1 MPVRV
6 DTGRL
11 LYECCCLVQRHTG
24 AVVLLYTISPDGV
37 IPAGQQGA
45 RGGAGEVRD
54 AAGRPG
60 NGFAQVAA
68 GLPAGMIA
76 VRAADVS
83 CPRGAAGPGALVAP
97 AGRVTSGEM
106 LVFTHPVTVAPA
118 VIGRDGAVR
127 ARGWLPD
134 HVRLGELE
142 RHLGQ
147 GAIENLVA
155 AGIAAGRMPAPQRQR
170 LMSLALTIR
179 LVVAMTLMPDAS
191 YTESMRRLAGHL
203 AGVPFDR
210 EWHVPVSGV
219 VTEWRGKVPPAVMEE
234 LFWLAAGPLA
244 AAAAGDDD
252 DDDDDD
258 DGSGSPVLVLAGM
271 PVCGIDGML
280 VALADTPANRAMF
293 GCTGTRSQKGPGS
306 APFPQL
312 LAVVATARA
321 GRARL
326 GAITGR
332 ARAGEQTL
340 LARLIRRRPGLLAG
354 RVLVFDRN
362 FPGHKIITAILAA
375 GGHVVARVK
384 SDLALP
390 VTPGGWLSDGSRLS
404 WLNAPSG
411 KKAGRLPVRVAEHNA
426 VLPCG
431 DGQEVSETCTLIT
444 TLLDHHAV
452 SAEQVRGAYQS
463 RWPASE
469 TTFGEDKSTITGAG
483 DRTSGPVLRSG
494 SPRLVIQEFWA
505 WMTATQLVR
514 ASAAASL
521 TADAAAARAL
531 RRREA
536 SGPVTTDQV
545 SFTTTRHHAVRS
557 MAQSRVTAGTS
568 LAALAALAED
578 TSRATLHT
586 LTITGRNRHSRRAQK
601 ARPGF
606 PHTAVTKTT
615 VTGVPQVTRFQPEP
629 GPG

>member
-179 LVVAMTLMPDAS
+179 MTVAMTLMPGAS
-191 YTESMRRLAGHL
+191 YTGAIRRLAGHL
-203 AGVPFDR
+203 ADVPFDR
-210 EWHVPVSGV
+210 AWHVPASGV
-219 VTEWRGKVPPAVMEE
+219 ATVWRGKVPPAVMEE
-234 LFWLAAGPLA
+234 LFWRAAGPLA
-244 AAAAGDDD
+244 SDGDGDDD

-258 DGSGSPVLVLAGM
+258 DAGPVLVLDGM

-280 VALADTPANRAMF
+280 VALADTGANRAMF

-312 LAVVATARA
+312 LAVVV
-321 GRARL
+321 
-326 GAITGR
+326 ITGK

-340 LARLIRRRPGLLAG
+340 LYRLIRRRPDLFAG
-354 RVLVFDRN
+354 QVFVFDRN
-362 FPGHKIITAILAA
+362 FPGHKIITAILDA

-384 SDLALP
+384 SNLALP
-390 VTPGGWLSDGSRLS
+390 VTPGGGGWLPDGSRLS
-404 WLNAPSG
+404 CLNAPSG
-411 KKAGRLPVRVAEHNA
+411 KKADALPVRVAEHNA

-431 DGQEVSETCTLIT
+431 DGEEASETCTLIT
-444 TLLDHHAV
+444 TLLDHEAV
-452 SAEQVRGAYQS
+452 SADQVRGAYQS

-469 TTFGEDKSTITGAG
+469 TTFGEDKTTIAGAG
-483 DRTSGPVLRSG
+483 GRTSGPVLRSG
-494 SPRLVIQEFWA
+494 TPRLVIGEFWA

-521 TADAAAARAL
+521 ATETAAARAL
-531 RRREA
+531 RRRED
-536 SGPVTTDQV
+536 SCPVTTDQV
-545 SFTTTRHHAVRS
+545 SFTAARQHAVCS
-557 MAQSRVTAGTS
+557 MVQSRVTAGTS
-568 LAALAALAED
+568 PAALAALAED
-578 TSRATLHT
+578 
-586 LTITGRNRHSRRAQK
+586 
-601 ARPGF
+601 
-606 PHTAVTKTT
+606 
-615 VTGVPQVTRFQPEP
+615 
-629 GPG
+629 

>member
-1 MPVRV
+1 
-6 DTGRL
+6 
-11 LYECCCLVQRHTG
+11 
-24 AVVLLYTISPDGV
+24 LLYTISPDGV
-37 IPAGQQGA
+37 IPAGQEGA
-45 RGGAGEVRD
+45 RGGAGEVPD
-54 AAGRPG
+54 TAGRPG
-60 NGFAQVAA
+60 SGPARVAA

-76 VRAADVS
+76 VRAADVA
-83 CPRGAAGPGALVAP
+83 CPGSAAGAGALVASSMP
-97 AGRVTSGEM
+97 VTSGEM

-118 VIGRDGAVR
+118 VVSRGGVVR

-142 RHLGQ
+142 RHLGE
-147 GAIENLVA
+147 GVIEGLVEA
-155 AGIAAGRMPAPQRQR
+155 AVADGRMPAPQRQR

-179 LVVAMTLMPDAS
+179 MTVAMTLMPDAS
-191 YTESMRRLAGHL
+191 YAESMRRVAGHL

-210 EWHVPVSGV
+210 EWHVPTSGV
-219 VTEWRGKVPPAVMEE
+219 VTGWRGKVPPAVMEE
-234 LFWLAAGPLA
+234 LFWQVAGPLA
-244 AAAAGDDD
+244 DASDGDDD
-252 DDDDDD
+252 
-258 DGSGSPVLVLAGM
+258 GPALVLGGM

-293 GCTGTRSQKGPGS
+293 GCTGTRSQEGPGA

-312 LAVVATARA
+312 LAVVVTARA

-326 GAITGR
+326 GAITGK

-340 LARLIRRRPGLLAG
+340 LARLIRRRPDLLAG

-362 FPGHKIITAILAA
+362 FPGHKIITAILGA
-375 GGHVVARVK
+375 GGHVVARAK

-390 VTPGGWLSDGSRLS
+390 LTPGGWLPDGSRLS

-411 KKAGRLPVRVAEHNA
+411 KKADRLPVRVAEHNA
-426 VLPCG
+426 VLPSG

-444 TLLDHHAV
+444 TLLDHHTVTAD
-452 SAEQVRGAYQS
+452 QIRGAYQS

-469 TTFGEDKSTITGAG
+469 TTFGEDKTTITGAG

-494 SPRLVIQEFWA
+494 TPRLVIQELWA

-521 TADAAAARAL
+521 AAEAAAARAL
-531 RRREA
+531 RRRED

-557 MAQSRVTAGTS
+557 MIQSRVTAGTS

-586 LTITGRNRHSRRAQK
+586 LVSTGRQRHSPRAQK

-606 PHTAVTKTT
+606 PHTAATKKT

-629 GPG
+629 GST

>member
-1 MPVRV
+1 
-6 DTGRL
+6 
-11 LYECCCLVQRHTG
+11 
-24 AVVLLYTISPDGV
+24 LLYTISPDGA
-37 IPAGQQGA
+37 IPAGP
-45 RGGAGEVRD
+45 D
-54 AAGRPG
+54 AAGGGAKEARG
-60 NGFAQVAA
+60 GFAQVTA

-83 CPRGAAGPGALVAP
+83 CPGSTAGALVAS
-97 AGRVTSGEM
+97 AGPVAPGEL
-106 LVFTHPVTVAPA
+106 LVFAHPVTVAPA
-118 VIGRDGAVR
+118 VIGRDGVVR

-142 RHLGQ
+142 RHLGE
-147 GAIENLVA
+147 GVIEDLVA
-155 AGIAAGRMPAPQRQR
+155 AGVAAGRMPAPQRRR

-179 LVVAMTLMPDAS
+179 MMVAMTLMPGAS
-191 YTESMRRLAGHL
+191 YTETIRRLAGHL
-203 AGVPFDR
+203 ADVPFDR
-210 EWHVPVSGV
+210 EWHVPASGV
-219 VTEWRGKVPPAVMEE
+219 FTGWRGKVPPAVMEE
-234 LFWLAAGPLA
+234 LFWQVAGPLA
-244 AAAAGDDD
+244 GGGSDE
-252 DDDDDD
+252 D
-258 DGSGSPVLVLAGM
+258 DGGPALVLGGM

-293 GCTGTRSQKGPGS
+293 GCTGTRAQKGPGS

-312 LAVVATARA
+312 LAVVITARA
-321 GRARL
+321 GRATL
-326 GAITGR
+326 GAITGK

-340 LARLIRRRPGLLAG
+340 LARLIARRPDLFAG
-354 RVLVFDRN
+354 RVMVFDRN
-362 FPGHKIITAILAA
+362 FPGHKIITAILDA
-375 GGHVVARVK
+375 GGQVVARAK

-390 VTPGGWLSDGSRLS
+390 LAPGGGGWLPDGSRLS

-411 KKAGRLPVRVAEHNA
+411 KTSDRLPVRVAEHNA

-444 TLLDHHAV
+444 TLLDHQAV

-469 TTFGEDKSTITGAG
+469 TTFGEDKTTIAGAG

-521 TADAAAARAL
+521 GTETAAARAL
-531 RRREA
+531 RRRA
-536 SGPVTTDQV
+536 DSGPVTTDQV
-545 SFTTTRHHAVRS
+545 SFTAARHYAVCS
-557 MAQSRVTAGTS
+557 MIQSKVTAGTS

-578 TSRATLHT
+578 TSSVTLHT
-586 LTITGRNRHSRRAQK
+586 LVRTGRQRHSPRAQK

-606 PHTAVTKTT
+606 PHTAVTKKT
-615 VTGVPQVTRFQPEP
+615 VTGIPQVTWFQPEP

>member
-60 NGFAQVAA
+60 NGFAQV
-68 GLPAGMIA
+68 
-76 VRAADVS
+76 
-83 CPRGAAGPGALVAP
+83 AAGPGALVAP

-258 DGSGSPVLVLAGM
+258 DGSGSPVLELAGM

-340 LARLIRRRPGLLAG
+340 LARLIRRRPDLFAG
-354 RVLVFDRN
+354 RVFAFDRN
-362 FPGHKIITAILAA
+362 FPGHKIITAILDA

-384 SDLALP
+384 SNLALP
-390 VTPGGWLSDGSRLS
+390 VTPGGGGWLPDGSRLS
-404 WLNAPSG
+404 CLNAPSG
-411 KKAGRLPVRVAEHNA
+411 KKADALPVRVAEHNA

-431 DGQEVSETCTLIT
+431 DGEEASETCTLIT
-444 TLLDHHAV
+444 TLLDHEAV
-452 SAEQVRGAYQS
+452 SADQVRGAYQS
-463 RWPASE
+463 RWP
-469 TTFGEDKSTITGAG
+469 
-483 DRTSGPVLRSG
+483 
-494 SPRLVIQEFWA
+494 
-505 WMTATQLVR
+505 
-514 ASAAASL
+514 
-521 TADAAAARAL
+521 
-531 RRREA
+531 
-536 SGPVTTDQV
+536 
-545 SFTTTRHHAVRS
+545 
-557 MAQSRVTAGTS
+557 
-568 LAALAALAED
+568 
-578 TSRATLHT
+578 
-586 LTITGRNRHSRRAQK
+586 
-601 ARPGF
+601 
-606 PHTAVTKTT
+606 
-615 VTGVPQVTRFQPEP
+615 
-629 GPG
+629 